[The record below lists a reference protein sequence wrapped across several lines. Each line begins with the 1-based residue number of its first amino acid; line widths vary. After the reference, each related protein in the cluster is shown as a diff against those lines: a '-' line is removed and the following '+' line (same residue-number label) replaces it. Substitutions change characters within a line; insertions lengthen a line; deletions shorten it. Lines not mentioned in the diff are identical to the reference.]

1 MDKKELKQA
10 LIDQFVPY
18 DEAVQDKLDYLQSDD
33 VFSSPG
39 VMEED
44 ETDELSLENA
54 FGDEVNSTPRRRASR
69 RHQEDY
75 DDEDY
80 DDEDYDEDD
89 EDYDDEDEDSCPRK
103 PQTMAEKIAA
113 LRGISAMPGDY
124 IRKK

>member
-44 ETDELSLENA
+44 ETDELSLEDA
-54 FGDEVNSTPRRRASR
+54 FGDEVNSGSRRASH

-89 EDYDDEDEDSCPRK
+89 EDYDEDEDSRPRK